1 MTTAQHSPKA
11 PNSSAGPN
19 SPEALH
25 ELALALVDRAKG
37 NEQIEAVLS
46 HSTSTTIR
54 AYEQDVESY
63 TTATSASIGVRV
75 IEDGRAG
82 FASAGTHD
90 RLVLDELLE
99 QARTNARFAEPDD
112 FVALAEP
119 DGVAATEF
127 ERFSEALASVTP
139 EEKIAL
145 ALEVERRVRAADP
158 RITGVRTAAYG
169 DNTVAFAMASST
181 GLGFHERATSASV
194 SVHALAADGDRTMSG
209 GGGDAAADPS
219 GLDLDG
225 LVERAVRQAVDLI
238 GSTKP
243 KSGPVQLVLD
253 QRMAA
258 SVFGI
263 IAGMLTGDRIVKGR
277 SPFVDRIGETI
288 ASPLLSIADTPL
300 DRESLGATSYDGEG
314 LACRALPLITD
325 GVLNGYLFDDLNAR
339 KYGAHSTASA
349 QRGARGLPSPGV
361 HVLSVPAGSGG
372 DLEQLIAGVDQ
383 GILVF
388 GLAGF
393 HSGVNPVSGDLSLG
407 VDGLMIRNGQLA
419 EPISEATVGS
429 TLQRMMLGIS
439 AVGSDRIHLPG
450 GAVCPS
456 LVIGDVML
464 SGASG

>member
-1 MTTAQHSPKA
+1 MSVE
-11 PNSSAGPN
+11 N
-19 SPEALH
+19 SPEALL
-25 ELALALVDRAKG
+25 ELADELVGRATG

-46 HSTSTTIR
+46 HGTSTTIR

-63 TTATSASIGVRV
+63 TTATSASIGIRV
-75 IEDGRAG
+75 IEDGRSG

-90 RLVLDELLE
+90 RVVVGELLE
-99 QARTNARFAEPDD
+99 QARTNARFAEPDE

-127 ERFSEALASVTP
+127 ERFSESLASVTP

-145 ALEVERRVRAADP
+145 AIELEKRVKDADT
-158 RITGVRTAAYG
+158 RISGVRTAAYG

-181 GLGFHERATSASV
+181 GLGFSERATSASV
-194 SVHALAADGDRTMSG
+194 SVHALANDGDRTMSG

-225 LVERAVRQAVDLI
+225 VVERAVRQAVDLI

-258 SVFGI
+258 SIYGI
-263 IAGMLTGDRIVKGR
+263 IAGMLSGDRIVKGR

-288 ASPLLSIADTPL
+288 ASPLLTIADTPL
-300 DRESLGATSYDGEG
+300 DQESLGATSYDGEG
-314 LACRALPLITD
+314 LAARRVPLITD
-325 GVLNGYLFDDLNAR
+325 GVLNGYVFDSHNAR
-339 KYGAHSTASA
+339 KYGTASTASA
-349 QRGARGLPSPGV
+349 QRGARGLPSPGT
-361 HVLSVPAGSGG
+361 HVLSVPAGDGG
-372 DLEQLIAGVDQ
+372 DLEALIAGVDN

-407 VDGLMIRNGQLA
+407 VDGLMIRNGVLA

-429 TLQRMMLGIS
+429 TLQRMMLGIT
-439 AVGSDRIHLPG
+439 AVGSDRLHLAG

-464 SGASG
+464 SGASE

>member
-1 MTTAQHSPKA
+1 MTA
-11 PNSSAGPN
+11 SSD
-19 SPEALH
+19 SPEALF
-25 ELALALVDRAKG
+25 ELAKELVGRARG

-46 HSTSTTIR
+46 HSTSTTVR
-54 AYEQDVESY
+54 AYQQEVESY
-63 TTATSASIGVRV
+63 TTATTAGIGLRV
-75 IEDGRAG
+75 VEDGRAG
-82 FASAGTHD
+82 FASAGTLD
-90 RLVLDELLE
+90 RVVIDELLE
-99 QARTNARFAEPDD
+99 QARTNARFAEPDE

-145 ALEVERRVRAADP
+145 AIEVERRVRAADA

-169 DNTVAFAMASST
+169 DNTVSFAMASST
-181 GLGFHERATSASV
+181 GLGFSERATSASV

-225 LVERAVRQAVDLI
+225 LVERAVRQAVDLL

-258 SVFGI
+258 SIFGI
-263 IAGMLTGDRIVKGR
+263 ISGMLTGDRIVKGR
-277 SPFVDRIGETI
+277 SPFVDRIGEVI

-314 LACRALPLITD
+314 LACRDLPLITN
-325 GVLNGYLFDDLNAR
+325 GVLDGYLFDDLNAR
-339 KYGAHSTASA
+339 KYGTASTASA
-349 QRGARGLPSPGV
+349 QRGTRGLPSPGV
-361 HVLSVPAGSGG
+361 HVLSVPDGDGG
-372 DLEQLIAGVDQ
+372 NLEQLIAGVDQ

-429 TLQRMMLGIS
+429 TLQRMMLGIT
-439 AVGSDRIHLPG
+439 AVGSDRLHLAG

>member
-1 MTTAQHSPKA
+1 MTA
-11 PNSSAGPN
+11 PDT
-19 SPEALH
+19 SPEALLG
-25 ELALALVDRAKG
+25 LARELVDRAKG
-37 NEQIEAVLS
+37 NEQVEVVLS

-54 AYEQDVESY
+54 AYEQDVESF
-63 TTATSASIGVRV
+63 TTATASAIGIRV

-90 RLVLDELLE
+90 RLVIDELLD
-99 QARTNARFAEPDD
+99 QARTNARFAEPDE
-112 FVALAEP
+112 FVALAQP
-119 DGVAATEF
+119 DGVEATEF
-127 ERFSEALASVTP
+127 ERFSEALASVSA

-145 ALEVERRVRAADP
+145 ALEVERRVKAADT

-169 DNTVAFAMASST
+169 DNTVSFALASST
-181 GLGFHERATSASV
+181 GLGYGERATSASV

-225 LVERAVRQAVDLI
+225 VVERAVRQAVDLI

-243 KSGPVQLVLD
+243 KSVPVQLVLD
-253 QRMAA
+253 QRIAA
-258 SVFGI
+258 SLYGI

-277 SPFVDRIGETI
+277 SPFVHRLGEAI

-300 DRESLGATSYDGEG
+300 DRESLAATSYDGEG
-314 LACRALPLITD
+314 LACRNLPLITD
-325 GVLNGYLFDDLNAR
+325 GVLENFLFDDLNAR
-339 KYGAHSTASA
+339 KYGTTSTASA
-349 QRGARGLPSPGV
+349 QRSTRGLPSPGV
-361 HVLSVPAGSGG
+361 HVLSVPAGDGG

-383 GILVF
+383 GVLVF

-407 VDGLMIRNGQLA
+407 VDGRMIRNGQVA

-429 TLQRMMLGIS
+429 TLQRMMLGIT
-439 AVGSDRIHLPG
+439 AVGSDRLHLPG

-456 LVIGDVML
+456 LVVGDVML

>member
-1 MTTAQHSPKA
+1 MTA
-11 PNSSAGPN
+11 
-19 SPEALH
+19 PEALFS
-25 ELALALVDRAKG
+25 LASELVDRAKG

-46 HSTSTTIR
+46 HSTSTTVR
-54 AYEQDVESY
+54 AYDEDVESY
-63 TTATSASIGVRV
+63 TTATSAGIGIRV

-90 RLVLDELLE
+90 RVVIDELLE
-99 QARTNARFAEPDD
+99 QARSNARFAEPDE

-139 EEKIAL
+139 EEKIAI
-145 ALEVERRVRAADP
+145 AIDVERRVKAADP
-158 RITGVRTAAYG
+158 RITGIRTATYG
-169 DNTVAFAMASST
+169 DSTVSFAMASST
-181 GLGFHERATSASV
+181 GLGFSERATGASAG
-194 SVHALAADGDRTMSG
+194 VHALAADGDRTMSG
-209 GGGDAAADPS
+209 GAGDAAADPS
-219 GLDLDG
+219 GLDIDG

-243 KSGPVQLVLD
+243 VSGPVQLVFD

-258 SVFGI
+258 SIFGI
-263 IAGMLTGDRIVKGR
+263 ISGMLSGDRIVKGR

-314 LACRALPLITD
+314 LACRELSLISN
-325 GVLNGYLFDDLNAR
+325 GVLQGYLFDDHTAR
-339 KYGAHSTASA
+339 KYGTASTASA
-349 QRGARGLPSPGV
+349 QRGTRGLPSPGV
-361 HVLSVPAGSGG
+361 HVLSVPAGDGG
-372 DLEQLIAGVDQ
+372 DLDALIAGVDH
-383 GILVF
+383 GIFVF
-388 GLAGF
+388 SLAGF

-429 TLQRMMLGIS
+429 TLQRMMLGIT
-439 AVGSDRIHLPG
+439 AVGSDRLHLPG

-464 SGASG
+464 SGASA